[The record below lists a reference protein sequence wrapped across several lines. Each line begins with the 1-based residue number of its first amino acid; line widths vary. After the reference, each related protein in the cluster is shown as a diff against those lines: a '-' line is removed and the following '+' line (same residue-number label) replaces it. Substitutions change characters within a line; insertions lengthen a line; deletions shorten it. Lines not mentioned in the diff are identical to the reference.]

1 MKKLS
6 EHKTEIIA
14 EIGQAHDGSLGILHS
29 YIDALTE
36 IDVDTIKFQMHI
48 ANSESSEFEKFRVNF
63 SYEDKTRF
71 DYWKRM
77 QLSVSQWKEVKKHCE
92 TNGVNFLCSP
102 FSMEAVDTLQKLNV
116 SRFKI
121 GSGEISNYLM
131 IDKISEFAEE
141 IIISTGMS
149 SYDEIDKCFNRY
161 KANQKKLTLMQCT
174 SDYPV
179 SLENIGIKEIAKMK
193 KKYSCRVGL
202 SDHSGSIYPSIAA
215 VMSGADLV
223 ECHAVFNKKMFG
235 PDTSSSLDLIDFKEL
250 VEGIRQIE
258 KLRFSEFNKDEYSKD
273 KTNQKELFG
282 KSLSAREDLKKG
294 ELLEIRSLEARK
306 PYGLGH
312 PPNKYETFLGKKVK
326 KDIKKGEFLNLDDI
340 EE

>member
-36 IDVDTIKFQMHI
+36 INVDTIKFQMHI
-48 ANSESSEFEKFRVNF
+48 ADSESSKFENFRVKF

-77 QLSVSQWKEVKKHCE
+77 ELSDNQWKEIKDHCE

-102 FSMEAVDTLQKLNV
+102 FSIEAIDILQDMNVD
-116 SRFKI
+116 RFKI

-131 IDKISEFAEE
+131 LDKISEFAEE

-161 KANQKKLTLMQCT
+161 KDNQKKLTLMQCT

-179 SLENIGIKEIAKMK
+179 SLENTGIQEIGIMKE
-193 KKYSCRVGL
+193 KYNCKVGL
-202 SDHSGSIYPSIAA
+202 SDHSGSIYPSLAA
-215 VMSGADLV
+215 VMCGANLV

-235 PDTSSSLDLIDFKEL
+235 PDTSSSLDLDDFKEL
-250 VEGIRQIE
+250 VKGIRQIE
-258 KLRFSEFNKDEYSKD
+258 KLKYSEFKKNEYAEAKI
-273 KTNQKELFG
+273 KQKELFG
-282 KSLSAREDLKKG
+282 KSLSARIDLKKG
-294 ELLEIRSLEARK
+294 DLIEIRSLEAKK
-306 PYGLGH
+306 PYGKGH
-312 PPNKYETFLGKKVK
+312 PPNKYEEFLDRRLK